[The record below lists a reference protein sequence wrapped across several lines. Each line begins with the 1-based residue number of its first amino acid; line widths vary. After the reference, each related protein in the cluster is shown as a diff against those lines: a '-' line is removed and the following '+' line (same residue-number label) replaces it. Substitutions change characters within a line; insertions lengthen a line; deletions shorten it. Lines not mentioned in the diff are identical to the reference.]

1 MSLSEEKEK
10 LGEKLRE
17 KLRERCGVRLSR
29 CGVRLR
35 PPVGARPAPGRGVGF
50 RGVSEGCPRAG
61 IHSRRFSRGM
71 GTSTAVALHNR
82 DGTTRNEIDAGK
94 TRQPKKPTSTTRA
107 PRQAPPEH
115 HDKRHPSSARRAPR
129 SADPHHLR
137 GRDLGTRR
145 AVLVKNFMRRELPER
160 SLRPGSLRRPPS
172 QPGVRR
178 PGKLGPSRFCEAL
191 FCVPHSVWLCV
202 ELL

>member
-50 RGVSEGCPRAG
+50 RRVSEGCPRAG

-107 PRQAPPEH
+107 PRQAPPEQCSSSTAFCGP
-115 HDKRHPSSARRAPR
+115 PSLEGAGSRNEARGSCQELHEEGASRAEPPPWKPPPSA
-129 SADPHHLR
+129 
-137 GRDLGTRR
+137 
-145 AVLVKNFMRRELPER
+145 LPA
-160 SLRPGSLRRPPS
+160 GRPPT
-172 QPGVRR
+172 R
-178 PGKLGPSRFCEAL
+178 KTGPL
-191 FCVPHSVWLCV
+191 QVL
-202 ELL
+202 

>member
-115 HDKRHPSSARRAPR
+115 RVLRTPLDLSGRAASCRSLFAEESGGHNTSSRTPFGPRAPPSVGR
-129 SADPHHLR
+129 PRGALR
-137 GRDLGTRR
+137 FVTQVRDDT
-145 AVLVKNFMRRELPER
+145 
-160 SLRPGSLRRPPS
+160 
-172 QPGVRR
+172 
-178 PGKLGPSRFCEAL
+178 
-191 FCVPHSVWLCV
+191 
-202 ELL
+202 

>member
-115 HDKRHPSSARRAPR
+115 HDKHHPSTTTSA
-129 SADPHHLR
+129 
-137 GRDLGTRR
+137 TR
-145 AVLVKNFMRRELPER
+145 AVLVEHRV
-160 SLRPGSLRRPPS
+160 LRTPIT
-172 QPGVRR
+172 
-178 PGKLGPSRFCEAL
+178 
-191 FCVPHSVWLCV
+191 
-202 ELL
+202 